1 MMNSGGNKMKFT
13 EETIKELFGP
23 EAAED
28 ESSSRLKQYY
38 FKGDVYE
45 KIHNQLPLKILVGH
59 KGIGKS
65 AAFKVSF
72 LENQEKNNVV
82 VWIKPDDIME
92 ICQEDV
98 SFLQQIRDWKT
109 GLSNIIMTKVL
120 DNIGISEEM
129 DNKDLS
135 FNVSCKLISSLC
147 EIFKKKIDSNIDNT
161 LINKQIIN
169 QFLKKKNIYVYIDDL
184 DRGWKGTESGVKR
197 ISALLNAA
205 RDLTNENEGLCIRIS
220 LRSDVYFLV
229 RTSDESTDKI
239 EGSVVWYTWTQ
250 HQILVMLAKR
260 IQTYNHKRIDE
271 NALRKKPQFE
281 IAKLYDGVFEDRF
294 MGRGKWSNV
303 PTYKVLAS
311 MIRRRPRDL
320 IKIASLAARTAYF
333 NKHEVITSDDLLDNF
348 DYYSQERIQDTVN
361 EYKSELPEIQRLI
374 MGMKP
379 SNRER
384 KTSQEFIYTTEELL
398 KKLRIIEEKKKFTF
412 ANQNIASVEE
422 LAAFLYKINFL
433 VARKK
438 VQSDSNVI
446 DRRYFE
452 DNKYLSNTFV
462 DFGYQWEVH
471 PAFRW
476 ALYPDGGDCIY
487 ESLSVDSEI

>member
-1 MMNSGGNKMKFT
+1 MKFT

-28 ESSSRLKQYY
+28 ESANRLKEYY

-65 AAFKVSF
+65 AAFKISY
-72 LENQEKNNVV
+72 LENQEKNNVT
-82 VWIKPDDIME
+82 VWIRPDDIME
-92 ICQEDV
+92 LCNDDV
-98 SFLQQIRDWKT
+98 NFLKQIRDWKI
-109 GLSNIIMTKVL
+109 GLSSIITNKVL
-120 DNIGISEEM
+120 ENVGLSEDMNKKDYAINTTTKIISQL
-129 DNKDLS
+129 N
-135 FNVSCKLISSLC
+135 
-147 EIFKKKIDSNIDNT
+147 EIFKKKYESSIDAKPICNNI
-161 LINKQIIN
+161 IKR
-169 QFLKKKNIYVYIDDL
+169 FLEKSYIYVYIDDL
-184 DRGWKGTESGVKR
+184 DRGWTGTESGVRR

-260 IQTYNHKRIDE
+260 IQTYKNVRIDE
-271 NALRKKPQFE
+271 NYLRKKPQFE
-281 IAKLYDGVFEDRF
+281 IAKLYNGVFEERF
-294 MGRGKWSNV
+294 HGRGKWSDV

-320 IKIASLAARTAYF
+320 IKIASLAARTAYS
-333 NKHEVITSDDLLDNF
+333 NKHDIITTDDLLDNF
-348 DYYSQERIQDTVN
+348 EYYSQERIQDTVN
-361 EYKSELPEIQRLI
+361 EYKSELPGIQRLI

-384 KTSQEFIYTTEELL
+384 KTSLEFVYTTEELL
-398 KKLRIIEEKKKFTF
+398 KKISIIIGNENFTF
-412 ANQNIASVEE
+412 ANNNIATPKE

-438 VQSDSNVI
+438 TEQNSNLI
-446 DRRYFE
+446 DRKYFE
-452 DNKYLSNTFV
+452 DNKYLSNNFV

-487 ESLSVDSEI
+487 NNLLVDDEI